1 MTATTRVLTA
11 VSLLASALVATGVA
25 AGATTFPDRPND
37 QTPAAGPDIRSVMLS
52 HTRTTITFRV
62 RFATAPPLRV
72 STKNSW
78 VDMLLIGIDVPPIGP
93 PPRAPGAEWPGADF
107 AWGTHGPSSTALL
120 VRLGSR
126 VAPAGGTVATLAVVT
141 RGSTV
146 SVSIRRRA
154 LGDPAWFRFSV
165 AAAREAA
172 TPQAEGG
179 VDLAPDRGT
188 FRYSA
193 AG

>member
-1 MTATTRVLTA
+1 MTSRTRVPTA

-25 AGATTFPDRPND
+25 AAATTFPDRPND

-52 HTRTTITFRV
+52 HTRTTITFRI

-72 STKNSW
+72 GTKSSW

-93 PPRAPGAEWPGADF
+93 PPRAPGAEWPGVDF
-107 AWGTHGPSSTALL
+107 AWGTHGPSSTARL

-126 VAPAGGTVATLAVVT
+126 VAPAPRTVAKLAVVT

-146 SVSIRRRA
+146 SVSIPRRA
-154 LGDPAWFRFSV
+154 LGNPAWFRFSV

-172 TPQAEGG
+172 TPPTEGG
-179 VDLAPDRGT
+179 IDLAPDRGT
-188 FRYSA
+188 FRYPA
-193 AG
+193 TG